1 MFHLLHWGLPEG
13 VHFPVGN
20 PLGTWNI
27 FSRAS
32 STCKGTYTY
41 TYTFNW
47 CSTSTNYDSNKAE
60 QGNCQK
66 HLTLIYQRKS
76 ASINTRLNTGYGSMN
91 INNYSLKFWGM
102 VIHKSQV
109 FQSISCELHGIFQV
123 FDLSLCCEPRLSSWR
138 TWCWWPLPSRA
149 RPRDKARPVGRQMR
163 RRRSKGWAWLGSGFP
178 NVTHIDLYIYIPQ
191 ISTVTHNSVIL
202 YATIIWLWVIIV
214 HPLVNVYITMENHH
228 FL

>member
-32 STCKGTYTY
+32 STCKGTY

-102 VIHKSQV
+102 VIHKSQYFNLFHV
-109 FQSISCELHGIFQV
+109 NYMGFFRFLTYPYAVNPGCQAE
-123 FDLSLCCEPRLSSWR
+123 EPDAGD
-138 TWCWWPLPSRA
+138 PSRA
-149 RPRDKARPVGRQMR
+149 ARGLATKRGQSAAKCADEGAR
-163 RRRSKGWAWLGSGFP
+163 AGHGWAVGSQ
-178 NVTHIDLYIYIPQ
+178 T
-191 ISTVTHNSVIL
+191 
-202 YATIIWLWVIIV
+202 
-214 HPLVNVYITMENHH
+214 
-228 FL
+228 